1 MTGIDELG
9 EVLDEQNAVLDQL
22 IATADPVARAV
33 TGKEGKQLDKLV
45 QQAHDMLGALT
56 AARQGLE
63 QTLTE
68 LPGAIKE
75 ARTTLHSL
83 DTVPATLPPT
93 LQKARPVPD
102 DLEQRT
108 GETSELPHHPTPQF
122 NSID

>member
-56 AARQGLE
+56 AERQGLE
-63 QTLTE
+63 QTLTQ

-75 ARTTLHSL
+75 APTTLNSL
-83 DTVPATLPPT
+83 DTVAASLAPSLK
-93 LQKARPVPD
+93 KARPEIGRAHV
-102 DLEQRT
+102 
-108 GETSELPHHPTPQF
+108 
-122 NSID
+122 